1 VIGALQLR
9 HKAGRAWQQ
18 DEIEVLRQVTEQ
30 LAPALESARLF
41 EASQRRAAREQL
53 VGEISTRMRETL
65 DVESVLKTAAREIGE
80 ALELHDL
87 AIQLEMDTE
96 GND

>member
-1 VIGALQLR
+1 LALCSYATR
-9 HKAGRAWQQ
+9 
-18 DEIEVLRQVTEQ
+18 
-30 LAPALESARLF
+30 P
-41 EASQRRAAREQL
+41 
-53 VGEISTRMRETL
+53 VGPGSRTKSRSCAISTRMRETL

-87 AIQLEMDTE
+87 AIQLEMNTE